1 MAVLPVRADS
11 VLRSDRNVRWPAC
24 HAIWYHNT
32 DGNSLVLPLIEEIAS
47 CIYEYCYSSKHRWI
61 FYYCETISCKFSFY
75 CKRQIYKK
83 KKDNCLLRQTIV
95 ILASSR
101 QWSSSS
107 VFIAVKKKKKFLYIS
122 QWVNL
127 HIFFIIEKQEYSKA
141 TRNSSPDRLQVS
153 IEARYL
159 SVQTNFKYA
168 SSPTSFS
175 WWLLWSTCL
184 SNLQDYGFKGVQEF
198 KKKFSYDLK
207 L

>member
-32 DGNSLVLPLIEEIAS
+32 DGNSLILPLIEEIVS

-61 FYYCETISCKFSFY
+61 FYYCETISCKFSFFIVRDRY
-75 CKRQIYKK
+75 TK

-107 VFIAVKKKKKFLYIS
+107 VFIAVKKK
-122 QWVNL
+122 NL
-127 HIFFIIEKQEYSKA
+127 IYFSVSELANIFYNWEAGILKGYKELVSW
-141 TRNSSPDRLQVS
+141 QVTGLNWGK
-153 IEARYL
+153 I
-159 SVQTNFKYA
+159 
-168 SSPTSFS
+168 
-175 WWLLWSTCL
+175 
-184 SNLQDYGFKGVQEF
+184 
-198 KKKFSYDLK
+198 LK
-207 L
+207 CAD